1 MGVQADYRAAAV
13 ALMVACAA
21 DADVPLQ
28 VYPGRPR
35 SVAPPT
41 GFVDSMGDEYEGTP
55 GASML
60 FRHTPIVE
68 LVFVWGT
75 FDSKEAVNQRDAWV
89 DAFHDWVRQ
98 RPHEVSGASL
108 ISPRSLD
115 DIPVF
120 VPDWLPESEQRTFF
134 ATRLVL
140 EGLITD

>member
-1 MGVQADYRAAAV
+1 MED
-13 ALMVACAA
+13 CAA
-21 DADVPLQ
+21 NASVRLQ

-41 GFVDSMGDEYEGTP
+41 GFVDSMGNTYSPTP
-55 GASML
+55 GASHL
-60 FRHTPIVE
+60 YTHTPTVE

-75 FDSKEAVNQRDAWV
+75 FDSKEAVDQRDAWV
-89 DAFHDWVRQ
+89 DAFHDWIRE
-98 RPHEVSGASL
+98 RRDAVSGASL
-108 ISPRSLD
+108 IGPTELS

-120 VPDWLPESEQRTFF
+120 VPDWLPESEQRTYF